1 MLSWENNEN
10 DYLGLKQL
18 PFDYLKVIEF
28 DPDQLD
34 VKNNWSKSY
43 ALNCVIRSSVHIQYS
58 QNSNYTITF
67 DVFNDGSAGFKAIR
81 ANSLIAAANNRFVIQ
96 SVTKKFSGAAT
107 ATVTATQVVN
117 AWLQRYQQNT
127 PLFSSIPDASNND
140 NTDSDNSGSTNDS
153 SQIVVV
159 NLDALLHW
167 FQTDLDLQI
176 GNTDMTFSYHQI
188 GYFPAR
194 PVKNLKNV
202 DGKQLLTT
210 IEQMWP
216 GTLIIPIGF
225 QIYFVGYQKDRDA
238 NGNLVNALQHDT
250 GIRFDAMANA
260 SDVEVTTDS
269 SRMLNAIE
277 VKSATH
283 PRVVDDGYSNNSD
296 DGDDQA
302 NEFTTENIP
311 YFKNFLATSDES
323 IKKYGLYAS
332 SSPLDDGFTNWKAA
346 LAAAREK
353 MVLEPQVSVKAT
365 IDHPGRTEFC
375 PTAGDIYHIGTSNEG
390 KVYHVEVKGYDWYP
404 FNSSKGCQM
413 TLDNIDPGIIDNLKT
428 TIIHDA
434 ELSPTVSAFKMIT
447 DNDDDSDVSDDG
459 SDDPDSANYIESPD
473 TSNDTLPGMTDSTLP
488 HTDSDNSQDRPDDV
502 QRPTSQNLPKFKA
515 HLPIYSVGTQAG
527 VTYKGNI
534 IVNKNNKQWMVR
546 QAISDD
552 DMNALKSGQV
562 KPEDLAKNHMM
573 DRIFMIDFN
582 HGKWLH
588 GKNINLN
595 SSYQNSN
602 FYFGHTT
609 LFGSGLIATQANQFT
624 FRANVPN
631 SDYQSDG
638 TMRHEVAYY
647 NDDGTG
653 IFVDTRSGVNPGHM
667 ARVNTGPL
675 YSTSRHDLSRL
686 STKHDV
692 KKLDESKAT
701 NRIMNTDIG
710 EYRYDKE
717 YDSEQNYEASVIID
731 DVNDKPKWRTPD
743 EFKDASGGYRNDSS
757 LLAYTVVVVK
767 SLVRKV
773 SNVFNKVKLLTKRIN
788 KLEAENQQLKQEI
801 EDIKKQLN
809 N

>member
-1 MLSWENNEN
+1 MSWENNEN

-216 GTLIIPIGF
+216 GTLIIPVGF

-311 YFKNFLATSDES
+311 YFKNFIATSDES

-515 HLPIYSVGTQAG
+515 YLPISDHGTHAHISQ
-527 VTYKGNI
+527 YGNFT
-534 IVNKNNKQWMVR
+534 VNKNNDDWNIRVSDSKHLAHLRDGNWSKDDENNSQWKHLMKIDWA
-546 QAISDD
+546 QHLGTTFNGSNYYADSD
-552 DMNALKSGQV
+552 
-562 KPEDLAKNHMM
+562 
-573 DRIFMIDFN
+573 
-582 HGKWLH
+582 
-588 GKNINLN
+588 
-595 SSYQNSN
+595 
-602 FYFGHTT
+602 FYFGQNT
-609 LFGSGLIATQANQFT
+609 LFRSGLLTTTSNAFT
-624 FRANVPN
+624 FRDNVKD
-631 SDYQSDG
+631 SDYKNGKLRHYSYVRNGIRWYPDSDD
-638 TMRHEVAYY
+638 R
-647 NDDGTG
+647 
-653 IFVDTRSGVNPGHM
+653 NPGKLATIQAGYIDATNT
-667 ARVNTGPL
+667 AR
-675 YSTSRHDLSRL
+675 SRL
-686 STKHDV
+686 SLKENV
-692 KKLDESKAT
+692 KKLDKEHALKT
-701 NRIMNTDIG
+701 INDTDIAVYNYK
-710 EYRYDKE
+710 EDDDK
-717 YDSEQNYEASVIID
+717 QTQASLIID
-731 DVNDKPKWRTPD
+731 DVNKEKQWNAPSELLTED
-743 EFKDASGGYRNDSS
+743 GLHRNDSKT
-757 LLAYTVVVVK
+757 LGYLIAAVQALTD
-767 SLVRKV
+767 KV
-773 SNVFNKVKLLTKRIN
+773 N
-788 KLEAENQQLKQEI
+788 NQNNEIKELKQEI
-801 EDIKKQLN
+801 KEIKKQLKD
-809 N
+809 